1 MRTGRVLML
10 PVLVFYAVTASVT
23 ITGELTLTDTRFK
36 FTQTTKIE
44 IDGIPQ
50 IETDS
55 DQGTYSTD
63 LS

>member
-1 MRTGRVLML
+1 MRTGRVLIL
-10 PVLVFYAVTASVT
+10 PGLVLYAVTATVT
-23 ITGELTLTDTRFK
+23 ITGELTLTDTRFT
-36 FTQTTKIE
+36 FAQTTKIE

>member
-1 MRTGRVLML
+1 ML
-10 PVLVFYAVTASVT
+10 PGLVLYAVTATVT
-23 ITGELTLTDTRFK
+23 ITGELTLTDTRFT
-36 FTQTTKIE
+36 FAQTTKIE